1 MLKLFNKILYNKYNK
16 KMLNSQ
22 INTEIENLKEEDTI
36 PKDINSFQK
45 MKIELSLNQQEIQK
59 LRKEIDSLK
68 ESNSVLRAKNLDL
81 LNLIKIYKSKESQ
94 QLLTE
99 ENLKSMKNEYD
110 DLKDSLL
117 KERANF
123 RFELRQKDNIYNQD
137 IIQTN
142 LRTESLKHQV
152 ENFNGIKKLNDI
164 LYIKNNELKQYID
177 EIKNNEKAKL
187 EELEIKY
194 NKKMNNYKRK
204 MIEFL
209 KRNEEERAKNGTQSE
224 LNNKL
229 NILHIQE
236 LVNEIGIQGEEVE
249 DLLKERQELKFRIL
263 QLNRDLNIYQKVF
276 DIMMRKNNTFQNK
289 LRSIKNNNIKE
300 YNSLSSNRTNKIG
313 QNSNNLLTE
322 PQKKPL
328 SINVIKLKKKKYKG
342 FTQNEKFIRVLKEK
356 YMIKTGNKKTLNTET
371 NNINKEESE
380 NKDNK
385 DDINNKSFKDYIQ
398 NKNRDKMIEY
408 LFKEREKYKDSS
420 QFYKDKLDIINT
432 RFSNLMK
439 MYKEVLEKIYKEEL
453 EKNVENI
460 ILNIDD
466 FKKFNFEQ
474 MKPQQKYA
482 ILIKLINQISPLVY
496 KEDLENDSFMKN
508 ISKTKEKY
516 KVNSF
521 NISSQNSTKSPSQ
534 INDIINLK
542 SLSNASNNLKDKKNL
557 GCFTDYKKFFKK
569 DKNKTLYRFSNSKIS
584 IDLLPK
590 VDLLDL

>member
-1 MLKLFNKILYNKYNK
+1 MIPSQNNK
-16 KMLNSQ
+16 
-22 INTEIENLKEEDTI
+22 EIENLDSLKEETI
-36 PKDINSFQK
+36 QKDINSFQK
-45 MKIELSLNQQEIQK
+45 MKIELSANQQENQK
-59 LRKEIDSLK
+59 LRKEIESLK
-68 ESNSVLRAKNLDL
+68 ESNSLLRAKNLDL
-81 LNLIKIYKSKESQ
+81 LNLIKIYKAKEFE
-94 QLLTE
+94 QLAAE
-99 ENLKSMKNEYD
+99 DNLKNMKNEYE

-123 RFELRQKDNIYNQD
+123 RFELRQKDNVYNQD

-152 ENFNGIKKLNDI
+152 ENFNGMKKLNDI
-164 LYIKNNELKQYID
+164 LYIKNNELKKYIE
-177 EIKNNEKAKL
+177 EIKYNEKAKL

-236 LVNEIGIQGEEVE
+236 LVNEIEIQGVEVE
-249 DLLKERQELKFRIL
+249 DLLKERQELKFKIL
-263 QLNRDLNIYQKVF
+263 QLNRDLNIYQQVF

-289 LRSIKNNNIKE
+289 LKSLKNNNNIKE
-300 YNSLSSNRTNKIG
+300 YNSLSSNKTNKTD
-313 QNSNNLLTE
+313 QNSYNLLTE
-322 PQKKPL
+322 PQKNTL
-328 SINVIKLKKKKYKG
+328 NVNVVKLKKHKYKG
-342 FTQNEKFIRVLKEK
+342 YTQNEKFLKIIKEK
-356 YMIKTGNKKTLNTET
+356 YVIKTGNKKILNTEA
-371 NNINKEESE
+371 NKINKDEND

-385 DDINNKSFKDYIQ
+385 DDINNKSFKDYIH

-408 LFKEREKYKDSS
+408 LFQEREKYKDSS
-420 QFYKDKLDIINT
+420 QFYKDKLDVINS
-432 RFSNLMK
+432 RFSNIMK
-439 MYKEVLEKIYKEEL
+439 MYKEILEKIYKEEL
-453 EKNVENI
+453 EKNAENI
-460 ILNIDD
+460 ILNLDE

-474 MKPQQKYA
+474 MKPEQKYA
-482 ILIKLINQISPLVY
+482 ILIKLINHISPLVY
-496 KEDLENDSFMKN
+496 KADLENDSFMKN

-521 NISSQNSTKSPSQ
+521 NISSQNSTKTPSQ

-542 SLSNASNNLKDKKNL
+542 SFSNNSNNMKDRKRF
-557 GCFTDYKKFFKK
+557 GCFNDYKKFLKK
-569 DKNKTLYRFSNSKIS
+569 DKNKTLYKFSNSKIS

>member
-1 MLKLFNKILYNKYNK
+1 MIPSQNNK
-16 KMLNSQ
+16 
-22 INTEIENLKEEDTI
+22 EIENLDSLKEETI
-36 PKDINSFQK
+36 QKDINSFQK
-45 MKIELSLNQQEIQK
+45 MKIELSANQQENQK
-59 LRKEIDSLK
+59 LRREIESLK
-68 ESNSVLRAKNLDL
+68 ESNSLLRAKNLDL
-81 LNLIKIYKSKESQ
+81 LNLIKIYKAKEFE
-94 QLLTE
+94 QLAAE
-99 ENLKSMKNEYD
+99 DNLKNMKNEYE

-123 RFELRQKDNIYNQD
+123 RFELRQKDNVYNQD

-152 ENFNGIKKLNDI
+152 ENFNGMKKLNDI
-164 LYIKNNELKQYID
+164 LYIKNNELKKYIE
-177 EIKNNEKAKL
+177 EIKYNEKAKL

-236 LVNEIGIQGEEVE
+236 LVNEIEIQGVEVE
-249 DLLKERQELKFRIL
+249 DLLKERQELKFKIL
-263 QLNRDLNIYQKVF
+263 QLNRDLNIYQQVF

-289 LRSIKNNNIKE
+289 LKSLKNNNNIKE
-300 YNSLSSNRTNKIG
+300 YNSLSSNKTNKTD
-313 QNSNNLLTE
+313 QNSYNLLTE
-322 PQKKPL
+322 PQKNTL
-328 SINVIKLKKKKYKG
+328 NVNVVKLKKHKYKG
-342 FTQNEKFIRVLKEK
+342 YTQNEKFLKIIKEK
-356 YMIKTGNKKTLNTET
+356 YVIKTGNKKILNTET
-371 NNINKEESE
+371 NKINKEE
-380 NKDNK
+380 NDTKDNK
-385 DDINNKSFKDYIQ
+385 DDINNKSFKDYIH

-408 LFKEREKYKDSS
+408 LFQEREKYKDSS
-420 QFYKDKLDIINT
+420 QFYKDKLDVINS
-432 RFSNLMK
+432 RYSNIMK
-439 MYKEVLEKIYKEEL
+439 MYKEILEKIYKEEL
-453 EKNVENI
+453 EKNAENI
-460 ILNIDD
+460 ILNLDE

-474 MKPQQKYA
+474 MKPEQKYA
-482 ILIKLINQISPLVY
+482 ILIKLINHISPLVY
-496 KEDLENDSFMKN
+496 KADLENDSFMKN

-521 NISSQNSTKSPSQ
+521 NISSQNSTKTPSQ

-542 SLSNASNNLKDKKNL
+542 SFSNNSNNMKDRKRF
-557 GCFTDYKKFFKK
+557 GCFSDYKKFLKK
-569 DKNKTLYRFSNSKIS
+569 DKNKTLYKFSNSKIS

>member
-1 MLKLFNKILYNKYNK
+1 MIPSQNNK
-16 KMLNSQ
+16 
-22 INTEIENLKEEDTI
+22 EIENLDSLKEEETI
-36 PKDINSFQK
+36 QKDINSFQK
-45 MKIELSLNQQEIQK
+45 MKIELSTNQQENQK
-59 LRKEIDSLK
+59 LRKEIESLK
-68 ESNSVLRAKNLDL
+68 ESNSLLRAKNLDL
-81 LNLIKIYKSKESQ
+81 LNLIKIYKAKEFE
-94 QLLTE
+94 QLAAE
-99 ENLKSMKNEYD
+99 DNLKNMKNEYE

-123 RFELRQKDNIYNQD
+123 RFELRQKDNVYNQD

-152 ENFNGIKKLNDI
+152 ENFNGMKKLNDI
-164 LYIKNNELKQYID
+164 LYIKNNELKKYIE
-177 EIKNNEKAKL
+177 EIKYNEKAKL

-236 LVNEIGIQGEEVE
+236 LVNEIEIQGVEVE
-249 DLLKERQELKFRIL
+249 DLLKERQELKFKIL
-263 QLNRDLNIYQKVF
+263 QLNRDLNIYQQVF

-289 LRSIKNNNIKE
+289 LKSLKNNNNIKE
-300 YNSLSSNRTNKIG
+300 YNSLSSNKTNKTD
-313 QNSNNLLTE
+313 QNSYNLLTE
-322 PQKKPL
+322 PQKNTL
-328 SINVIKLKKKKYKG
+328 NVNVVKLKKHKYKG
-342 FTQNEKFIRVLKEK
+342 YTQNEKFLKIIKEK
-356 YMIKTGNKKTLNTET
+356 YVIKTGNKKILNTEE
-371 NNINKEESE
+371 NKIIKDEND

-385 DDINNKSFKDYIQ
+385 DDINNKSFKDYIH

-408 LFKEREKYKDSS
+408 LFQEREKYKDSS
-420 QFYKDKLDIINT
+420 QFYKDKLDVINS
-432 RFSNLMK
+432 RYSNIMK
-439 MYKEVLEKIYKEEL
+439 MYKEILEKIYKEEL
-453 EKNVENI
+453 EKNAENI
-460 ILNIDD
+460 ILNLDE

-474 MKPQQKYA
+474 MKPEQKYA
-482 ILIKLINQISPLVY
+482 ILIKLINHISPLVY
-496 KEDLENDSFMKN
+496 KADLENDSFMKN

-521 NISSQNSTKSPSQ
+521 NISSQNSTKTPSQ

-542 SLSNASNNLKDKKNL
+542 SFSNNSNNMKDRKRF
-557 GCFTDYKKFFKK
+557 GCFSDYKKFLKK
-569 DKNKTLYRFSNSKIS
+569 DKNKTLYKFSNSKIS

>member
-1 MLKLFNKILYNKYNK
+1 MISSQNNK
-16 KMLNSQ
+16 
-22 INTEIENLKEEDTI
+22 EIENLDSLKEEETI
-36 PKDINSFQK
+36 QKDINSFQK
-45 MKIELSLNQQEIQK
+45 MKIELSANQQENQK
-59 LRKEIDSLK
+59 LRKEIESLK
-68 ESNSVLRAKNLDL
+68 ESNSLLRAKNLDL
-81 LNLIKIYKSKESQ
+81 LNLIKIYKAKEFE
-94 QLLTE
+94 QLAAE
-99 ENLKSMKNEYD
+99 DNLKNMKNEYE

-123 RFELRQKDNIYNQD
+123 RFELRQKDNVYNQD

-152 ENFNGIKKLNDI
+152 ENFNGMKKLNDI
-164 LYIKNNELKQYID
+164 LYIKNNELKKYIE
-177 EIKNNEKAKL
+177 EIKYNEKAKL

-236 LVNEIGIQGEEVE
+236 LVNEIEIQGVEVE
-249 DLLKERQELKFRIL
+249 DLLKERQELKFKIL
-263 QLNRDLNIYQKVF
+263 QLNRDLNIYQQVF

-289 LRSIKNNNIKE
+289 LKSLKNNNNNIKE
-300 YNSLSSNRTNKIG
+300 YNSLSSNKTNKAN
-313 QNSNNLLTE
+313 QNSYNLLTE
-322 PQKKPL
+322 PQKKTL
-328 SINVIKLKKKKYKG
+328 NVNVVKLKKHKYKG
-342 FTQNEKFIRVLKEK
+342 YTQNEKFLKIIKEK
-356 YMIKTGNKKTLNTET
+356 YVIKTGNKKILNTEA
-371 NNINKEESE
+371 NKIIKDEND

-385 DDINNKSFKDYIQ
+385 DDINNKSFKDYIH
-398 NKNRDKMIEY
+398 NKNRDKIIEY
-408 LFKEREKYKDSS
+408 LFQEREKYKDSS
-420 QFYKDKLDIINT
+420 QFYKDKLDVINS
-432 RFSNLMK
+432 RFSNIMK
-439 MYKEVLEKIYKEEL
+439 MYKEILEKIYKEEL
-453 EKNVENI
+453 EKNAENI
-460 ILNIDD
+460 ILNLDE

-474 MKPQQKYA
+474 MKPEQKYA
-482 ILIKLINQISPLVY
+482 ILIKLINHISPLVY
-496 KEDLENDSFMKN
+496 KADLENDSFMKN

-521 NISSQNSTKSPSQ
+521 NISSQNSTKTPSQ

-542 SLSNASNNLKDKKNL
+542 SFSNNSNNMKDRKHF
-557 GCFTDYKKFFKK
+557 GCFSDYKKFLKK
-569 DKNKTLYRFSNSKIS
+569 DKNKTLYKFSNSKIS

>member
-1 MLKLFNKILYNKYNK
+1 MIPSQNNK
-16 KMLNSQ
+16 
-22 INTEIENLKEEDTI
+22 EIENLDSLKEEETI
-36 PKDINSFQK
+36 QKDINSFQK
-45 MKIELSLNQQEIQK
+45 MKIELSANQQENQK
-59 LRKEIDSLK
+59 LRKEIESLK
-68 ESNSVLRAKNLDL
+68 ESNSLLRAKNLDL
-81 LNLIKIYKSKESQ
+81 LNLIKIYKAKEFE
-94 QLLTE
+94 QLAAE
-99 ENLKSMKNEYD
+99 DNLKNMKNEYE

-123 RFELRQKDNIYNQD
+123 RFELRQKDNVYNQD

-152 ENFNGIKKLNDI
+152 ENFNGMKKLNDI
-164 LYIKNNELKQYID
+164 LYIKNNELKKYIE
-177 EIKNNEKAKL
+177 EIKYNEKAKL

-236 LVNEIGIQGEEVE
+236 LVNEIEIQGVEVE
-249 DLLKERQELKFRIL
+249 DLLKERQELKFKIL
-263 QLNRDLNIYQKVF
+263 QLNRDLNIYQQVF

-289 LRSIKNNNIKE
+289 LKSLKNNNNIKE
-300 YNSLSSNRTNKIG
+300 YNSLSSNKTNKTD
-313 QNSNNLLTE
+313 QNSYNLLTE
-322 PQKKPL
+322 PQKNTL
-328 SINVIKLKKKKYKG
+328 NVNVVKLKKHKYKG
-342 FTQNEKFIRVLKEK
+342 YTQNEKFLKIIKEK
-356 YMIKTGNKKTLNTET
+356 YVIKTGNKKILNTEA
-371 NNINKEESE
+371 NKINKDENN

-385 DDINNKSFKDYIQ
+385 DDINNKSFKDYIH

-408 LFKEREKYKDSS
+408 LFQEREKYKDSS
-420 QFYKDKLDIINT
+420 QFYKDKLDVINS
-432 RFSNLMK
+432 RYSNIMK
-439 MYKEVLEKIYKEEL
+439 MYKEILEKIYKEEL
-453 EKNVENI
+453 EKNAENI
-460 ILNIDD
+460 ILNLDE

-474 MKPQQKYA
+474 MKPEQKYA
-482 ILIKLINQISPLVY
+482 ILIKLINHISPLVY
-496 KEDLENDSFMKN
+496 KADLENDSFMKN

-521 NISSQNSTKSPSQ
+521 NISSQNSTKTPSQ

-542 SLSNASNNLKDKKNL
+542 SFSNNSNNMKDRKCF
-557 GCFTDYKKFFKK
+557 GCFSDYKKFLKK
-569 DKNKTLYRFSNSKIS
+569 DKNKTLYKFSNSKIS

>member
-1 MLKLFNKILYNKYNK
+1 
-16 KMLNSQ
+16 
-22 INTEIENLKEEDTI
+22 
-36 PKDINSFQK
+36 
-45 MKIELSLNQQEIQK
+45 MKIELSANQQENQK
-59 LRKEIDSLK
+59 LRREIESLK
-68 ESNSVLRAKNLDL
+68 ESNSLLRAKNLDL
-81 LNLIKIYKSKESQ
+81 LNLIKIYKAKEFE
-94 QLLTE
+94 QLAAE
-99 ENLKSMKNEYD
+99 DNLKNMKNEYE

-123 RFELRQKDNIYNQD
+123 RFELRQKDNVYNQD

-152 ENFNGIKKLNDI
+152 ENFNGMKKLNDI
-164 LYIKNNELKQYID
+164 LYIKNNELKKYIE
-177 EIKNNEKAKL
+177 EIKYNEKAKL

-236 LVNEIGIQGEEVE
+236 LVNEIEIQGVEVE
-249 DLLKERQELKFRIL
+249 DLLKERQELKFKIL
-263 QLNRDLNIYQKVF
+263 QLNRDLNIYQQVF

-289 LRSIKNNNIKE
+289 LKSLKNNNNIKE
-300 YNSLSSNRTNKIG
+300 YNSLSSNKTNKTD
-313 QNSNNLLTE
+313 QNSYNLLTE
-322 PQKKPL
+322 PQKNTL
-328 SINVIKLKKKKYKG
+328 NVNVVKLKKHKYKG
-342 FTQNEKFIRVLKEK
+342 YTQNEKFLKIIKEK
-356 YMIKTGNKKTLNTET
+356 YVIKTGNKKILNTET
-371 NNINKEESE
+371 NKINKEE
-380 NKDNK
+380 NDTKDNK
-385 DDINNKSFKDYIQ
+385 DNINNKSFKDYIH

-408 LFKEREKYKDSS
+408 LFQEREKYKDSS
-420 QFYKDKLDIINT
+420 QFYKDKLDVINS
-432 RFSNLMK
+432 RYSNIMK
-439 MYKEVLEKIYKEEL
+439 MYKEILEKIYKEEL
-453 EKNVENI
+453 EKNAENI
-460 ILNIDD
+460 ILNLDE

-474 MKPQQKYA
+474 MKPEQKYA
-482 ILIKLINQISPLVY
+482 ILIKLINHISPLVY
-496 KEDLENDSFMKN
+496 KADLENDSFMKN

-521 NISSQNSTKSPSQ
+521 NISSQNSTKTPSQ

-542 SLSNASNNLKDKKNL
+542 SFSNNSNNMKDRKRF
-557 GCFTDYKKFFKK
+557 GCFSDYKKFLKK
-569 DKNKTLYRFSNSKIS
+569 DKNKTLYKFSNSKIS